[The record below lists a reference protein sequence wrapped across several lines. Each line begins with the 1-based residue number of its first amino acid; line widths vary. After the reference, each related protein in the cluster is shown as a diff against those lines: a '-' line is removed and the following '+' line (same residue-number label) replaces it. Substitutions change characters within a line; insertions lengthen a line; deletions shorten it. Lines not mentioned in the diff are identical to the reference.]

1 MKRVPLQSI
10 VVQRK
15 GVAFSPPIGEAFEF
29 TADEVKTITAVNPD
43 AIGTEAVVDVA
54 EVKTEAKT
62 DDTNK
67 PAADL

>member
-15 GVAFSPPIGEAFEF
+15 GVAFSPPIGEPFDF
-29 TADEVKTITAVNPD
+29 SADEVKTITAVNPD

-54 EVKTEAKT
+54 EAKA
-62 DDTNK
+62 DDTKK